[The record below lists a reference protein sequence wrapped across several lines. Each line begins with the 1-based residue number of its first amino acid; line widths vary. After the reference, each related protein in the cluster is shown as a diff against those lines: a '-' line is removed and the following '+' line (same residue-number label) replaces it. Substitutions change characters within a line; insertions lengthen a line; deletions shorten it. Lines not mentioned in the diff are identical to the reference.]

1 MPDSRVAA
9 LLRSH
14 GVTTRLSMRRAA
26 RLCGVSPET
35 ISKLM
40 RGETLRIRK
49 SNLDK
54 IAGGLG
60 ISRDLLERES
70 LADAGYLQAAS
81 GSSLAEAL
89 AQIQGLSA
97 RDLATVQVEIGR
109 LQQTRAEPEEG
120 TRNAGSS
127 AE

>member
-14 GVTTRLSMRRAA
+14 GVPTRLSMRKAA
-26 RLCGVSPET
+26 KRCGVSPET

-40 RGETLRIRK
+40 RGDTRRIRK

-54 IAGGLG
+54 IADGLG
-60 ISRDLLERES
+60 IPRDLLERES
-70 LADAGYLQAAS
+70 MVDAGYIQAAS
-81 GSSLAEAL
+81 GSTVAEVL
-89 AQIQGLSA
+89 AQIQGLSSH
-97 RDLATVQVEIGR
+97 DLATIQIAIGR
-109 LQQTRAEPEEG
+109 MQQARAAAAEEMRG
-120 TRNAGSS
+120 AAAP

>member
-9 LLRSH
+9 LLRSY
-14 GVTTRLSMRRAA
+14 GVPTHLSVRQASRR
-26 RLCGVSPET
+26 CGVAPET
-35 ISKLM
+35 ISKIM
-40 RGETLRIRK
+40 RGETQLVRK

-54 IAGGLG
+54 IAAGLG
-60 ISRDLLERES
+60 IPRDLLERES
-70 LADAGYLQAAS
+70 LADAGYLQAAG

-109 LQQTRAEPEEG
+109 MQQARAAEQEM
-120 TRNAGSS
+120 RDAAAS